1 METPFNSRF
10 KTDIHLAVDR
20 GKVNTVPIHTEE
32 EDSWPWSWDPKGTFL
47 QNRSIKGIFKQTFQV
62 VWLREFGNH
71 GPPSL
76 QNWCLVI
83 LERKGVDSG

>member
-1 METPFNSRF
+1 
-10 KTDIHLAVDR
+10 
-20 GKVNTVPIHTEE
+20 
-32 EDSWPWSWDPKGTFL
+32 
-47 QNRSIKGIFKQTFQV
+47 

-83 LERKGVDSG
+83 HERKGVDSGQTCKTRAASY